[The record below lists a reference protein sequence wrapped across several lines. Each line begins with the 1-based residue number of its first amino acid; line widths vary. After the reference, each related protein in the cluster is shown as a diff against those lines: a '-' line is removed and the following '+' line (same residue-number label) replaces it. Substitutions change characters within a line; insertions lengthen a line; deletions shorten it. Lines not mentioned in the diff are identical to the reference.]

1 MADGIGKAAVKA
13 AIVGRM
19 MLCQKYYRAA
29 VEEGCK
35 QRHTRKKC
43 PPTTP
48 VSKDLFKKAS
58 FALCGY
64 KVTRGY
70 NWGCDPNFKSN
81 PLFGK
86 PLCARWAK
94 KGGRRTRKRTTKRRK
109 TQRRNPL

>member
-1 MADGIGKAAVKA
+1 MADAVEKAAVKA
-13 AIVGRM
+13 AIVARM

-48 VSKDLFKKAS
+48 VAKDLFTKAS
-58 FALCGY
+58 RALCGY

-70 NWGCDPNFKSN
+70 DWGCDPNFKSN

-86 PLCARWAK
+86 PLCARWTKK
-94 KGGRRTRKRTTKRRK
+94 KGGRRTRKRKTQRK
-109 TQRRNPL
+109 TQRRRR